1 MKGKSRD
8 RPCRART
15 IVVKGLSSRHHDAT
29 CEPHEPA
36 SAPSL
41 ASPRS
46 PQPNDLAMP
55 TVVLRRAPKSPALA
69 PAIVRRI
76 ADAMLVELDLAEAE
90 LSVLLTNDAEIHALN
105 REHRQKDKPTDVL
118 SFPLEEGEGTLKDF
132 RAGQVRLL
140 GDVVISLDT
149 AARQA
154 KGRKRELLPEV
165 RFLLAHGL
173 LHLLGYDH
181 ANPPEKKQ
189 MDALTRR
196 LVRAVEHVAEKT
208 TKAAVVRKTST
219 RATGSSSAKRARKA
233 PKARSRARARLER

>member
-1 MKGKSRD
+1 
-8 RPCRART
+8 
-15 IVVKGLSSRHHDAT
+15 
-29 CEPHEPA
+29 
-36 SAPSL
+36 
-41 ASPRS
+41 
-46 PQPNDLAMP
+46 MP

-76 ADAMLVELDLAEAE
+76 ADAMLAELELEDAE
-90 LSVLLTNDAEIHALN
+90 LSVLLTNDAEIHELN
-105 REHRQKDKPTDVL
+105 RAHRDKDKPTDVL
-118 SFPLEEGEGTLKDF
+118 SFPLEEGEGTLENF
-132 RAGQVRLL
+132 GVGQPRLL

-181 ANPPEKKQ
+181 ANPREKKQ
-189 MDALTRR
+189 MDAMTRR
-196 LVRAVEHVAEKT
+196 LVRAVEVVAPGKT
-208 TKAAVVRKTST
+208 R
-219 RATGSSSAKRARKA
+219 RAT